1 MKNFLMIIAATILL
15 GMPVAAFAGTLTY
28 QAPVTAGNTTAG
40 TTNASNISTYQ
51 GGANQFDLD
60 HHAAY
65 TWRLD
70 NVVIPAGQ
78 TITGAT
84 LTFTNMANWDANT
97 NMLFVHMFDTAIG
110 AGVNSF
116 TDAAGSPVTA
126 ILDNF
131 AAANIATA
139 SSVVT
144 GSTGNTLLGQHSFS
158 NTSASTW
165 TITFTQAQVNALAAY
180 IANGHNLAFGF
191 DPDCHFWNNGI
202 TFTINTTTAT
212 VPEPTTLALLGSGLV
227 GLYLKRR
234 NKRKAA

>member
-1 MKNFLMIIAATILL
+1 MKTLLMLVAATFILSL
-15 GMPVAAFAGTLTY
+15 PAAAFAGTLTF
-28 QAPVTAGNTTAG
+28 QAPVTAGNTTTG
-40 TTNASNISTYQ
+40 TTNPGSISTYQ

-65 TWRLD
+65 TWRID
-70 NVVIPAGQ
+70 NINIPAGQ
-78 TITGAT
+78 VISGAT

-97 NMLFVHMFDTAIG
+97 NMLFVHMFDTSIN
-110 AGVNSF
+110 AGVASF

-139 SSVVT
+139 SSLVT
-144 GSTGNTLLGQHSFS
+144 GSTGNTLLGSHSFT
-158 NTSASTW
+158 NTSAQTW
-165 TITFTQAQVNALAAY
+165 TITFTQAQLNALAAY

-202 TFTINTTTAT
+202 TFTINTTAAT

-234 NKRKAA
+234 NRKKAA